1 MAETYGDGAVRAFS
15 QQQRLR
21 RAPQQSGQDEMSTT
35 NPDPADD
42 RAVRARAHT
51 IMTQVYYELRNVITR
66 YYDEDGLYIEP
77 TGVSDGGDNTGMI
90 RAANNEVLSRLDAEV
105 QRARDSLTEILIEID
120 NHKRQQF
127 GPGYNPALPKL

>member
-1 MAETYGDGAVRAFS
+1 M
-15 QQQRLR
+15 
-21 RAPQQSGQDEMSTT
+21 
-35 NPDPADD
+35 
-42 RAVRARAHT
+42 
-51 IMTQVYYELRNVITR
+51 YYELRNVITR